1 MKTKA
6 TRRRMILCFAHIIND
21 YVLGYKI
28 EYAFREMKHDLGFR
42 PVYHQLEHLGLEH
55 LRLNLW
61 KCVIFRRLVCFLLFI
76 C

>member
-42 PVYHQLEHLGLEH
+42 PVYHQLEHLGLGPMK
-55 LRLNLW
+55 N
-61 KCVIFRRLVCFLLFI
+61 KNT
-76 C
+76 